1 MKYQPVIGLEIHVQ
15 LKTAS
20 KIFSGASTSFG
31 NEPNTQA
38 CAIDLGLPGVGST
51 FSAPRPGCTGP
62 PPGAHQTAPS
72 STLPSPTRPS
82 GIPSAPQSGP
92 HRILADSPQG
102 LAQQNRSASLQSRPS
117 LGTWPML
124 RTATVLGPR
133 GISNTALIGRI
144 SPSSE
149 YTRAWNCFR
158 KGDGRW
164 QSRAAPYR
172 VARCLPWSL
181 YST

>member
-1 MKYQPVIGLEIHVQ
+1 MRAVSILRATIRCLDMY
-15 LKTAS
+15 
-20 KIFSGASTSFG
+20 
-31 NEPNTQA
+31 
-38 CAIDLGLPGVGST
+38 LGLPGVGST

-181 YST
+181 HST